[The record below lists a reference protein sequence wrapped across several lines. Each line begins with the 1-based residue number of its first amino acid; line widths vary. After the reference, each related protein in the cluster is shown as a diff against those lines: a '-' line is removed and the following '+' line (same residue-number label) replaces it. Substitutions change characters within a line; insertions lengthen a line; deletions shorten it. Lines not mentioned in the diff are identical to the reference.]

1 MNPPGRPRKFDS
13 PEQFDAAVDSYV
25 SSRDGGRLT
34 WTGLALHL
42 GFCSRVSIDEYL
54 KYEGFSYSV
63 KRAKLLVENS
73 YEESLGGDGSPAGSI
88 FALKNFGWSDKQE
101 VEHSGSVGHYETMS
115 EEEIDRRIAALAPGE
130 D

>member
-25 SSRDGGRLT
+25 ASKEGGRLT
-34 WTGLALHL
+34 WTGLALYL

-101 VEHSGSVGHYETMS
+101 LEHSGSVGHYETMS
-115 EEEIDRRIAALAPGE
+115 EEELERRIAALAPGE

>member
-1 MNPPGRPRKFDS
+1 MASGRPRKFDS
-13 PEQFDAAVDSYV
+13 PEKFDDAVDDYV
-25 SSRDGGRLT
+25 SSRDGKRLT

-73 YEESLGGDGSPAGSI
+73 YEESLGEEGSPAGSI

-101 VEHSGSVGHYETMS
+101 VEHSGSVGHYETMT
-115 EEEIDRRIAALAPGE
+115 EEELERRIAALAPGE